1 MSPTL
6 LTYRL
11 RVGFIDL
18 FFGILA
24 CSPGDRWTG
33 PVGSGTC
40 PNRRPPAE
48 AWSHRMDS
56 EWGVMNYL
64 EKSPASHEHP
74 DSAYHMPG
82 TELRSPA
89 HRHRSAGAHLT
100 HLMDHES
107 PPGPRRPPESS
118 PHSPGGSSS
127 AANHRASR
135 LSAGAALSRAGFCGL
150 PRSGRG
156 PPGIRSA
163 PEPAA
168 SGRGPDHLGLQHRS
182 VQRNQPPGRRSRRR
196 VFFI

>member
-1 MSPTL
+1 M
-6 LTYRL
+6 
-11 RVGFIDL
+11 

-24 CSPGDRWTG
+24 CSSGDRWAG

-48 AWSHRMDS
+48 AWSHHSRVGDAAVS
-56 EWGVMNYL
+56 HT
-64 EKSPASHEHP
+64 SPVRAGWMGLLTGR
-74 DSAYHMPG
+74 AGQAVFAAG
-82 TELRSPA
+82 TGTGTMTLAGQWTDARRA
-89 HRHRSAGAHLT
+89 MGRLHRSGL
-100 HLMDHES
+100 
-107 PPGPRRPPESS
+107 RRLPESS

-196 VFFI
+196 VFLYSNAWRFSTGSE